1 MTLPSQMTDRWA
13 SRADPKPG
21 ERTLYWHV
29 LMRDY
34 PAVGDLA
41 RQAHERLAPFTGLHV
56 TPLEWLHM
64 TALVAGPAKQFTLP
78 QIKQMAA
85 SAAAYLA
92 GNPPITV
99 SLSKILYHP
108 EAIMLAVTPAEAL
121 APIRAAA
128 LAATREVTGSSTDD
142 DGQWTPHVTLCYST
156 GHQAAKPI
164 IEALG
169 MQLPERQI
177 QVSAVSLVLQN
188 GPERDWRWTV
198 ANTVRLETP
207 ALT

>member
-1 MTLPSQMTDRWA
+1 
-13 SRADPKPG
+13 
-21 ERTLYWHV
+21 
-29 LMRDY
+29 MRDY

-41 RQAHERLAPFTGLHV
+41 QQAHDRLGSFTGLHV

-64 TALVAGPAKQFTLP
+64 TALVAGPIEQFTLP

-85 SAAAYLA
+85 SAAACLA
-92 GNPPITV
+92 GTPPITV
-99 SLSKILYHP
+99 SLGKILYHP

-128 LAATREVTGSSTDD
+128 LTATREITGSGSGD

-156 GHQAAKPI
+156 ARQAAEPI
-164 IEALG
+164 IDALG

-177 QVSAVSLVLQN
+177 QVSAVSLVIQN

-198 ANTVRLETP
+198 ASTVRLGTP
-207 ALT
+207 VVT